1 MNDKGSHMTWKH
13 CSMVAVILRRFIGA
27 IFFHV
32 PRAVIGAYL
41 LYAVGAP
48 LSVAAAVQTNDA
60 VRIGTTPVFLDDQV
74 AFIGE
79 WQAYLQRRLQR
90 PVEFVRR
97 GSYGEIVEL
106 LQRGQLDFAW
116 ICGYPYVR
124 FKQQFRLLAVP
135 LFRGKP
141 LYQSYL
147 IVPHTDRKTQTLL
160 DLKGA
165 VFAYS
170 DPNSNSGW
178 LVPQYELRRAG
189 IDPTAFFGKSFF
201 TWAHRKVVEAV
212 GSGLAHGGA
221 VDGYVWETLA
231 VQRPELTARTRVAW
245 KSPQFGFPPLVA
257 HRSVPTAAFE
267 QVQAALLGMSQD
279 EEGRALLKRLNL
291 DGFAAGDDRL
301 FERIEANMNA
311 IHAR

>member
-1 MNDKGSHMTWKH
+1 MIFGFSFGHCPVARSIAIGFLGSCRHALFVVACVCTW
-13 CSMVAVILRRFIGA
+13 
-27 IFFHV
+27 
-32 PRAVIGAYL
+32 
-41 LYAVGAP
+41 
-48 LSVAAAVQTNDA
+48 AAAAPVSALAQ
-60 VRIGTTPVFLDDQV
+60 VSEPIRIGTTPVFLDDQV

-79 WQAYLQRRLQR
+79 WQAYLQQRLHR
-90 PVEFVRR
+90 HVDFVRR

-135 LFRGKP
+135 MFRGQP

-147 IVPHTDRKTQTLL
+147 IVPHTDSKTQTLL

-178 LVPQYELRRAG
+178 LVPQYELRRRG
-189 IDPTAFFGKSFF
+189 IDPVAFFGKSFF

-212 GSGLAHGGA
+212 GSGLAQGGA

-231 VQRPELTARTRVAW
+231 VQRPELTARTRVVW
-245 KSPQFGFPPLVA
+245 KSPQYGFPPLVA
-257 HRSVPTAAFE
+257 HRSVPAATFAR
-267 QVQAALLGMSQD
+267 VQAALLGMNKD
-279 EEGRALLKRLNL
+279 EAGRALLKRLNL
-291 DGFAAGDDRL
+291 DGFVAGDDRL